1 MGGLGSGLMSDDT
14 GPDGPDLLELA
25 RAWIEGDP
33 DPATRDEL
41 QALVDA
47 GDRDELADRLGMSLE
62 FGTAGLRGVVG
73 AGPNRMNRAVV
84 VRTSRGLADHLLATV
99 PDAAERGVVVG
110 FDARLDSAAFAEA
123 AVGTLAAAGLQVRW
137 FPTPQPTPI
146 VAYAQ
151 KALDAAAAVVITAS
165 HNPPEYN
172 GYKVYADGA
181 AQIVPPTDAMI
192 AAAIDAAG
200 PAADIPVEDPA
211 TSARVRP
218 VDAAVVDRYFDEL
231 RAARPAVEG
240 PDLTIVYTPLHGVAG
255 PLVHRALAEGG
266 YADVHD
272 VPSQAE
278 PDGRFPTVRFPNP
291 EEAGAMDAALERAAE
306 VQAELVLAN
315 DPDGDRLAVAVLD
328 GAGGYRM
335 LTGNQIGVLLTDHLL
350 RGSDVDRPLVV
361 ASIVSTPMFA
371 EVARAH
377 GAHAEWTLTGF
388 KWICAAARDLEK
400 ADARTFVYGFEEAL
414 GSSVGTVVRDKDGI
428 GAAVAF
434 ADLARSLKSEGR
446 TVLDRL
452 EELYRTH
459 GLWVS
464 YQHSITRPG
473 LEGLAEIAAAMTR
486 LETEVPDTLDGEQ
499 VLATTDFRVGA
510 EDRPPWLE
518 AHDLVVLDL
527 SDGRALVR
535 PSGTEPKLKIY
546 VDLRAELGDGDDLRA
561 RADELEAHARRV
573 ARELAAF
580 VDLD

>member
-1 MGGLGSGLMSDDT
+1 MSHAT
-14 GPDGPDLLELA
+14 APTGPDLLELA

-33 DPATRDEL
+33 DPTTRDEL

-47 GDRDELADRLGMSLE
+47 DDRDELSDRLGMQLE

-84 VRTSRGLADHLLATV
+84 ARTSRGLADHLLATV

-110 FDARLDSAAFAEA
+110 FDARLDSEDFA
-123 AVGTLAAAGLQVRW
+123 AVTIGVLAAAGLQVRW
-137 FPTPQPTPI
+137 FPTPQPTPLI
-146 VAYAQ
+146 AYAQ

-172 GYKVYADGA
+172 GYKVYAEGA

-192 AAAIDAAG
+192 AAAIEAAG
-200 PAADIPVEDPA
+200 PASSIPVDDPLA
-211 TSARVRP
+211 SDRVAP
-218 VDAAVVDRYFDEL
+218 VDAAIVDRYFDEL
-231 RAARPAVEG
+231 ASARPRVEG

-255 PLVHRALAEGG
+255 PLVHRALREAG
-266 YADVHD
+266 YDDVHD
-272 VPSQAE
+272 VPSQVE
-278 PDGRFPTVRFPNP
+278 PDGHFPTVRFPNP
-291 EEAGAMDAALERAAE
+291 EEAGAMDAALARADE
-306 VQAELVLAN
+306 VGAELVLAN
-315 DPDGDRLAVAVLD
+315 DPDGDRLAAAVPD

-371 EVARAH
+371 EVARAY

-434 ADLARSLKSEGR
+434 ADLARSLKAEGR
-446 TVLDRL
+446 TILDRL
-452 EELYRTH
+452 DELYRTH

-473 LEGLAEIAAAMTR
+473 VEGLAEIAAAMTR
-486 LETEVPDTLDGEQ
+486 LETERPAELDGEQ
-499 VLATTDFRVGA
+499 VLSSTDFRVGA

-518 AHDLVVLDL
+518 AHDLVVLEL
-527 SDGRALVR
+527 TDGRALIR

-546 VDLRAELGDGDDLRA
+546 VDLRAELREGDALDTRA
-561 RADELEAHARRV
+561 AELEAHAQRV
-573 ARELAAF
+573 ARDLAAF
-580 VDLD
+580 VGLTG